1 MSSGV
6 PQEGFFSIFL
16 FVVSCVLCSHLLST
30 MTPYDHPLLQL
41 SDQVY
46 LGTTKDI
53 LHWSGPCAWH
63 IVWLIVL
70 CLPISWFKPSCK
82 HRISSGICHGWHWPR
97 DNPSKQSEIAP
108 NFVWLSQTISS
119 HIDPRLWGRSIFLLQ
134 DSTYQRVSVQTNAC
148 STFVNAPQQVHCWF
162 WLDLCTLPY

>member
-1 MSSGV
+1 M
-6 PQEGFFSIFL
+6 FSFA
-16 FVVSCVLCSHLLST
+16 FNH
-30 MTPYDHPLLQL
+30 
-41 SDQVY
+41 
-46 LGTTKDI
+46 DI
-53 LHWSGPCAWH
+53 LWPPSPTTLRSSLLGHYKRQSTLERSLCMTH
-63 IVWLIVL
+63 CVTYCLINL
-70 CLPISWFKPSCK
+70 MACLPISWFKPSCK

-134 DSTYQRVSVQTNAC
+134 DSTYQRVSVQTYAC

-162 WLDLCTLPY
+162 WLDLCTLPYQYSDSIYCKG